1 MHLID
6 IKKKNTERTVPFTVL
21 QFNYTVK
28 KPILTKLKKG
38 MKRKGK
44 TFFDNFLTLYLVSSS
59 DIKLGKDQSY
69 QRNIDNYGK
78 EIIILTV

>member
-1 MHLID
+1 
-6 IKKKNTERTVPFTVL
+6 
-21 QFNYTVK
+21 
-28 KPILTKLKKG
+28 